1 MYVLISYA
9 MSFAIVFIS
18 WIFPSISKI
27 YNETLP
33 SLAFEILLTFLS
45 IGMPFFVLHL
55 IFKKEKIT
63 TDLPFGTTHNKE
75 IAKYLVM
82 VFLPVMVLSAIAI
95 NYASALFQ
103 EILGLEFTSSVSEI
117 TLKGGKETLL
127 GVLSM
132 AVVPAIIEET
142 VIRGIVM
149 QPLRKYGDKY
159 AIIASALLFAVMHGN
174 MVQIPYTVIGG
185 LLLGYLAV
193 ITGSLWPSIVLHF
206 INNLYSVIVVSVND
220 NFGENASTIVTVIIL
235 IGFAVIGIIGTVKL
249 TKMKY
254 RITEDWL
261 EDIFGNLFEMMDEQ
275 ELRALPMKEIATAK
289 YPVEMLSHHF
299 GDLMCNA
306 IRKNMEFISTDVKI
320 DMEGY
325 TRQTSAE
332 KVSRI
337 KGAMIYFEP
346 MFCAKDFG
354 VTEISELW
362 LLEDGRFAEITSVSF
377 IKDELVHVHRKFR
390 KIVKRRKDI
399 WFAAQDLFDSLYL
412 MLKWYTESIIKD

>member
-1 MYVLISYA
+1 MNNGFNQNGQFGGWASYSYGNGAEMYNEQYLKFVQKEQEKERIKKISRKCFLAVIMYVLISYA

-45 IGMPFFVLHL
+45 IGLPFFVLHL

-63 TDLPFGTTHNKE
+63 TELPFGTTHNRE
-75 IAKYLVM
+75 ISKYLVM

-220 NFGENASTIVTVIIL
+220 NFGENASTIVTVIML
-235 IGFAVIGIIGTVKL
+235 ISFAFVGIVGTVKL

-254 RITEDWL
+254 RITL
-261 EDIFGNLFEMMDEQ
+261 SKGNSQL
-275 ELRALPMKEIATAK
+275 T
-289 YPVEMLSHHF
+289 V
-299 GDLMCNA
+299 G
-306 IRKNMEFISTDVKI
+306 
-320 DMEGY
+320 
-325 TRQTSAE
+325 E
-332 KVSRI
+332 KVTATLKNGPAI
-337 KGAMIYFEP
+337 VALALLALI
-346 MFCAKDFG
+346 
-354 VTEISELW
+354 TISNIN
-362 LLEDGRFAEITSVSF
+362 F
-377 IKDELVHVHRKFR
+377 
-390 KIVKRRKDI
+390 
-399 WFAAQDLFDSLYL
+399 
-412 MLKWYTESIIKD
+412 